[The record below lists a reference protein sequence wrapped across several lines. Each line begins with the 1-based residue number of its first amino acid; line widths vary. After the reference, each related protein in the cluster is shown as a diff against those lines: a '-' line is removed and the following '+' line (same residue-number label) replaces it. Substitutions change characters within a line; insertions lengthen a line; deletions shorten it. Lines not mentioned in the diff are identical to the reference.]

1 MKTLELRASLM
12 QEIVGL
18 LDNDEA
24 MEKLQKYIRRLKKEI
39 TVNAPAVQPYTMV
52 ELNERINQA
61 EDDVRTGRPLSNEQ
75 MFEEIDNYLKEL
87 CR

>member
-39 TVNAPAVQPYTMV
+39 TVNAPAVQPYTMA

-61 EDDVRTGRPLSNEQ
+61 EDDVRTGRTLSNEQ